1 MAGEND
7 IILIAGK
14 GHETYQE
21 VNGERKDFDDLKIV
35 TEFLKQLNK

>member
-1 MAGEND
+1 MKTSHKLRFNWLNND

-21 VNGERKDFDDLKIV
+21 INGVRHHFDIW
-35 TEFLKQLNK
+35 KQ